1 MESTVRRTPFPLALY
16 WSPKR
21 IDGDMLLRQLILMLG
36 PENQPIATHAAVTIV
51 TTIIVIITTIISIL
65 TIVILTAILTV
76 LPIFTIITI
85 IMSCRRQLYQAQNEI
100 YVQLFQTPDEAEE
113 ADLACDHIYI
123 VPFKYRKWKLL

>member
-36 PENQPIATHAAVTIV
+36 PENQPIAIHAVTIV
-51 TTIIVIITTIISIL
+51 TILTTITCIIVAVML
-65 TIVILTAILTV
+65 V
-76 LPIFTIITI
+76 LLLSLLLLPVG
-85 IMSCRRQLYQAQNEI
+85 SLPDSSYQAQNEI

-113 ADLACDHIYI
+113 ADLAGDYI
-123 VPFKYRKWKLL
+123 VPLKYRT